1 MPDPQLPMFYR
12 NVVALSRE
20 RHKGWYID
28 ADQGYAFAANTNS
41 VYIAASE
48 FGAVAREYAIVF
60 ARDAKGTAVPAAVLG
75 LEKDQN
81 LMIDAAGAWQGSYV
95 PAYLRRYPF
104 ILAMESEG
112 SDKFTVCIDE
122 AYSGFNTAQEGQQ
135 LIDDAGEHGELLSNS
150 VKFLQDFHQH
160 TQITTNFCDALD
172 KAGLLDSMQANIS
185 LNSGSQY
192 SLSGFFAVTRE
203 KLKALSAD
211 QIKELLEK
219 DYLDLIYW
227 HMHSLNNIDRLMR
240 LVDPTAPNGAQ
251 GQTKQ

>member
-12 NVVALSRE
+12 DVVALSRE

-28 ADQGYAFAANTNS
+28 ADQGYAFSADSNS
-41 VYIAASE
+41 IYIAASE

-60 ARDAKGTAVPAAVLG
+60 ARDGNGNAVPAAVLG

-81 LMIDAAGAWQGSYV
+81 LMIDKAGAWQGNYV

-104 ILAMESEG
+104 ILARESEQ
-112 SDKFTVCIDE
+112 SEQFTVCIDE
-122 AYSGFNTAQEGQQ
+122 SYSGFNTAQEGQQ
-135 LIDDAGEHGELLSNS
+135 LITDAGEHGELLSNS
-150 VKFLQDFHQH
+150 VKFLQEFHQH
-160 TQITTNFCDALD
+160 TQITTNFCDAID

-185 LNSGSQY
+185 LNSGATY
-192 SLSGFFAVTRE
+192 SLSGFLAVTRD
-203 KLKALSAD
+203 KLKALPGD

-240 LVDPTAPNGAQ
+240 LVDNPATSGE
-251 GQTKQ
+251 QTKQ